1 MRRGTWLGQ
10 KSGRILSRRSVLF
23 QVQCGAHHPQK
34 QRWQRLRAQAPIVRG
49 VCCNSSAWA
58 IQRGASTTV
67 VRTLSQ
73 DPWMRGTALFEQ
85 ASCYGAH
92 RVCVWPRKWWWNTF
106 GSLCGESIMLLGLL
120 VLQKQPKHY
129 RGMQKLR
136 RSASCVTKMTCMTAK
151 MEIYQPW

>member
-1 MRRGTWLGQ
+1 MHFKKGARTGPCVLRR
-10 KSGRILSRRSVLF
+10 RHASRHMAWAEIWTDLISTVRPP
-23 QVQCGAHHPQK
+23 QVQCGAHYPQK

-85 ASCYGAH
+85 VSSYGAH
-92 RVCVWPRKWWWNTF
+92 QGWCGRVSGGGIHLAACVVNQSCYWGCLYF
-106 GSLCGESIMLLGLL
+106 
-120 VLQKQPKHY
+120 
-129 RGMQKLR
+129 
-136 RSASCVTKMTCMTAK
+136 RSSRSTTEACRN
-151 MEIYQPW
+151 